1 MWKCH
6 FCSSATNKC
15 TKQHVN
21 KDNDFFYLCLI
32 EYFNPANKCFYSI
45 CSRCPYNPNNHSTSL
60 ILTMKC
66 DTTLFQTKIKLWSI
80 MDNELVLMICL
91 GFGSCLF
98 LIICW
103 TCYYLSTSFSSWKSA
118 GMKNSEDGP
127 EISQNDTLNNH
138 GYHQGQFYC

>member
-1 MWKCH
+1 MIFFTYVWSNISILQINVFMILNVNC
-6 FCSSATNKC
+6 NK
-15 TKQHVN
+15 QIV
-21 KDNDFFYLCLI
+21 LM
-32 EYFNPANKCFYSI
+32 A
-45 CSRCPYNPNNHSTSL
+45 CPYNPNNHFTSL

-80 MDNELVLMICL
+80 MDNDLVLIICL

-118 GMKNSEDGP
+118 GMKNSEDAP
-127 EISQNDTLNNH
+127 EISQNDTLNHH
-138 GYHQGQFYC
+138 GYRQGQFLLLMHLNLLNLIICD